1 MALRVISG
9 RAGVGKTHFM
19 EREIMDAVNKEPLG
33 APIFMV
39 VPDQMSF
46 SSERNLTWMAGES
59 RGTIRV
65 QVTSFKRLA
74 WRILQEA
81 GGISRQEL
89 NGFGYRML
97 LKSVLE
103 ENKDKL
109 RLFGKAADKRGF
121 TEEMEQLLKEL
132 SRYSV
137 NGDKMALIQHEFDQL
152 DAPRTLQDKVH
163 DIQLIQAAV
172 EERLGTTY
180 VDSEG
185 YLPLLQQKLVHSTMI
200 REASIYIDGFMSFT
214 TQEFELVQELLA
226 TAKNVTIAL
235 PFEQEFDAD
244 DEQALFYEPANT
256 ARRLKDVAF
265 SNGIEVKPDVH
276 LTQTMRYSNDT
287 LQTIESQF
295 EHYHPK
301 QAKTTAH
308 LDIAAAVNPHAE
320 IHEVARKIRTLSHE
334 GIAYNEMAIIYRQAE
349 QYDPLLSTIF
359 PQYDIP
365 FFISQKKPMLHHPLI
380 EFSRSILESIQTDWK
395 YEPIFRAIKTDL
407 FFPLHAD
414 KKIWRE
420 RADRLENFV
429 MAQGIYGERWFDDI
443 RWVYKKYRGLEF
455 FTTKQTD
462 EERAFQQEIEAVRV
476 LVREPLHQLQQQL
489 EQAHTG
495 RAYAEILYTFIDE
508 LAIFAKLQELKD
520 YENAH
525 GKLLAATEHEQ
536 AWNEWVN
543 VLDQFVEM
551 FGDVELTLD
560 EFIEILDEGLDS
572 LEFSR
577 IPPSIDEVTVV
588 TADLARLMNMKA
600 VFVIGMNEGV
610 YPQRIDREGLLA
622 DTEREWFE
630 RTGNEIAPTSRE
642 RLLEENFIAYRAF
655 TVASHELFISYTMAD
670 SEGKSVLPSTYLKKI
685 HDLVPGLEE
694 RYIYMSP
701 EESLDTEDDWHYIAH
716 PRTALAYLM
725 IQLRK
730 QYYDQDALTP
740 AWAALKEYY
749 QNDPYWEDV
758 LKRLMRPLITHN
770 RAENLTP
777 EYTREL
783 YGKDIISSVSRIEKY
798 YSCPFSHF
806 TTYGLHLEER
816 KEYRLET
823 PTIGDLFHAALK
835 YISEKTESLGLTW
848 GQLSV
853 EECRKLSQE
862 AVAEIVPMLYH
873 KILLST
879 ARYRYIMRKL
889 TQIVERTM
897 LSLANHAKTTG
908 FKPIAIEAAFGP
920 GQGDMLPPLVIQ
932 LDNEHK
938 LQMRGRIDRIDA
950 TEVDNK
956 PYIRVIDYKSSAQKL
971 DLNDVYHGLSLQ
983 MLTYLDVA
991 MTNSSEWL
999 PLHAEAGGVL
1009 YIHVH
1014 NPMLKADAV
1023 LSNDAQEQE
1032 VLKDFKMKGL
1042 LLDNRDVLVEMDE
1055 NLADNGGRSHIIP
1068 AYLKKDGSTSASW
1081 SSVINE
1087 KDMGDLQK
1095 FVRQKHKIAGQ
1106 GILKGDT
1113 SISPYRMKQKT
1124 ACEYCS
1130 YKSVCQFDVNDAHQQ
1145 YRALPI
1151 DKPEVVIEKIRK
1163 EAVADDNITD

>member
-9 RAGVGKTHFM
+9 RTGVGKTHFM
-19 EREIMDAVNKEPLG
+19 ECEVMKAVEEAPLG

-46 SSERNLTWMAGES
+46 SSERDLTKLAGDA
-59 RGTIRV
+59 RGMIRV

-97 LKSVLE
+97 LKRVLDE
-103 ENKDKL
+103 HKDELKL
-109 RLFGKAADKRGF
+109 FTKAADKRGF
-121 TEEMEQLLKEL
+121 TEEMEQLLREL
-132 SRYSV
+132 SRYNV
-137 NGDKMALIQHEFDQL
+137 NGEKMAGIQAEFDQL
-152 DAPRTLQDKVH
+152 DAPRTLRDKVH

-172 EERLGTTY
+172 EQRLGTTY

-185 YLPLLQQKLVHSTMI
+185 YLPLLQQKLVESEMI
-200 REASIYIDGFMSFT
+200 REASIYIDGFNSFT

-226 TAKNVTIAL
+226 TAKDVTIAL
-235 PFEQEFDAD
+235 TYENEFDAD
-244 DEQALFYEPANT
+244 DEQALFYETAST
-256 ARRLKDVAF
+256 ARRLKDAAF
-265 SNGIEVKPDVH
+265 ANGIEVKPDVH
-276 LTQTMRYSNDT
+276 LTEMQRFNDAT
-287 LQTIESQF
+287 LQLIESQF
-295 EHYHPK
+295 DQFHPV
-301 QAKTTAH
+301 QATQADH
-308 LDIAAAVNPHAE
+308 VQVVAAVNPHAE
-320 IHEVARKIRTLSHE
+320 IHEVARHIRKLSKQ
-334 GIAYNEMAIIYRQAE
+334 GIAYNEMALIYRQSA

-365 FFISQKKPMLHHPLI
+365 FFLSQKKPMLHHPLI

-407 FFPLHAD
+407 FFPVNAD
-414 KKIWRE
+414 RKIWRE

-429 MAQGIYGERWFDDI
+429 MAQGIYGDRWFDET
-443 RWVYKKYRGLEF
+443 RWLYKKYKGLEF

-462 EERAFQQEIEAVRV
+462 EERAFQAEIEAVRA
-476 LVREPLHQLQQQL
+476 LVREPLKQLADAL
-489 EQAHTG
+489 ERAETG
-495 RAYAEILYTFIDE
+495 IDYATALYTFIDE
-508 LAIFAKLQELKD
+508 LNIYAKLVELKD
-520 YENAH
+520 YEH
-525 GKLLAATEHEQ
+525 DKGKLLDATEHEQ

-551 FGDVELTLD
+551 FGDQELSLE
-560 EFIEILDEGLDS
+560 EFIHILDEGLDT

-577 IPPSIDEVTVV
+577 IPPAIDEVTVV
-588 TADLARLMNMKA
+588 TADLARLTHMKA

-610 YPQRIDREGLLA
+610 YPQRLDSEGLLA
-622 DTEREWFE
+622 DAEREWFE
-630 RTGNEIAPTSRE
+630 KTGNEIAPTSRE
-642 RLLEENFIAYRAF
+642 RLLEENLIVYSAL
-655 TVASHELFISYTMAD
+655 TVASDELFISYAMSD
-670 SEGKSVLPSTYLKKI
+670 SEGKALLPSTYVKKI
-685 HDLVPGLEE
+685 RDIVPQMEE
-694 RYIYMSP
+694 RYVYMSP
-701 EESLDTEDDWHYIAH
+701 EQSLDTEDDWHYIAH

-725 IQLRK
+725 VQLRK
-730 QYYDQDALTP
+730 QYYDAEPLP
-740 AWAALKEYY
+740 ASWAALKAYY
-749 QNDPYWEDV
+749 ENDPYWADV
-758 LKRLMRPLITHN
+758 LARLMKPLITHN
-770 RAENLTP
+770 KAEDLLP
-777 EYTREL
+777 QYTQQL

-835 YISEKTESLGLTW
+835 YISEKTAEQQLTW
-848 GQLSV
+848 AQLSP
-853 EECRKLSQE
+853 EQCHALSKE
-862 AVAEIVPMLYH
+862 AVEVIVPMLYH

-897 LSLANHAKTTG
+897 LSLTSHARVTG

-920 GQGDMLPPLVIQ
+920 GQADMLPPLVIQ
-932 LDNEHK
+932 LDDEHQLK
-938 LQMRGRIDRIDA
+938 MRGRIDRIDA
-950 TEVDNK
+950 TEINDK
-956 PYIRVIDYKSSAQKL
+956 PYIRVIDYKSSSQKL

-1014 NPMLKADAV
+1014 NPMLKADT
-1023 LSNDAQEQE
+1023 LMTPDAYEEE

-1042 LLDNRDVLVEMDE
+1042 LLDNRDVIVEMDE
-1055 NLADNGGRSHIIP
+1055 TLAEAGGRSHIVP

-1087 KDMGDLQK
+1087 KDMADLQK
-1095 FVRQKHKIAGQ
+1095 FVRHKHKEAGQ

-1145 YRALPI
+1145 FRALPI
-1151 DKPEVVIEKIRK
+1151 DKPEKVIEKIRK
-1163 EAVADDNITD
+1163 EAAIDAEHTD